1 MLSYYVLRVV
11 LISALAGL
19 VPLTIALLRHTP
31 LTIRLGVEIVLGPV
45 LVTGI
50 IAAIVYGL
58 A

>member
-1 MLSYYVLRVV
+1 MLSYYLLRVV

-19 VPLTIALLRHTP
+19 AALTIALLRHTP